1 MWIATLGLS
10 LPISLVVN
18 LLCLLFPFCIYMSVE
33 DPSDREFSLIFRFPP
48 AQLPAEDYVTL
59 RGIFLQ
65 SAFAFGCSFVVRIH
79 NDEVLERTKKL
90 RDEAVAANQS
100 KLTFIAKMR

>member
-1 MWIATLGLS
+1 MQA
-10 LPISLVVN
+10 
-18 LLCLLFPFCIYMSVE
+18 
-33 DPSDREFSLIFRFPP
+33 
-48 AQLPAEDYVTL
+48 
-59 RGIFLQ
+59 
-65 SAFAFGCSFVVRIH
+65 AFAFGCSFVVRIH